1 MTMLGDSI
9 QSYARERATLSRS
22 LETIKSEV
30 TEGYADGIFESVA
43 NRYYT
48 ESVEDGMDT
57 DEDINEFIDD
67 LPDEDVDKEI
77 EIENILDEDDDFV
90 DIDDI
95 IGVTDQ

>member
-30 TEGYADGIFESVA
+30 TESYADGLFESVA

-57 DEDINEFIDD
+57 DEDIDEFIDELD
-67 LPDEDVDKEI
+67 DTDVDKEI
-77 EIENILDEDDDFV
+77 EIENIMDEDDDFV